1 MAVTRKPPK
10 YPRELLETQRI
21 SQKPPAT
28 QGNPWQHKGNPRN
41 PREPMEAPRN
51 PWKPLETLGN
61 PWKPSENPK
70 NPLEIPETPGKWKLK
85 EIFIPFLLQYIQGMG
100 NKLAHN

>member
-10 YPRELLETQRI
+10 NPRELLETQRI

-28 QGNPWQHKGNPRN
+28 QGNPVNTKETPETQ
-41 PREPMEAPRN
+41 EN
-51 PWKPLETLGN
+51 PWKPPETLGN